1 MILPR
6 TKVPNLQLDLINDTQ
21 WELESQRSDSFTLLV
36 FYRGMH
42 CPKCK
47 LQLEELASKLDDFSE
62 RGVHVIA
69 ISCDTEEKA
78 KKTGEDWDISGLPI
92 GFELGLETARKW
104 GLFISEGIS
113 DEEPEHFSEPGIF
126 VVRPE
131 RTLYASFIQTV
142 PFARPALDD
151 ILGMIDYQK
160 KNDYPARGEA

>member
-1 MILPR
+1 MITPR
-6 TKVPNLQLDLINDTQ
+6 TKVPNLQLELINDTQ

-36 FYRGMH
+36 FYRGLH

-78 KKTGEDWDISGLPI
+78 KKTGEKWDITGLPI
-92 GFELGLETARKW
+92 GYELGIETAREW

-113 DEEPEHFSEPGIF
+113 DKEPDHFSEPGIF
-126 VVRPE
+126 IVRPN
-131 RTLYASFIQTV
+131 RTLYASSIQTM